1 MNKEI
6 KLEQFTRGH
15 ITPQYIS
22 WLNDR
27 ELVKYSEQR
36 HYKHTFKT
44 CLEYYKSF
52 IGSSNLFYAV
62 TDAESNE
69 HVGNITAFID
79 VHNKVADIGILI
91 AKGNQGYGLA
101 AWKMMIQILFYEKKI
116 RKITAG
122 TMATNHTMIK
132 IFEKSNMQKE
142 YVQKRQFIRNNN
154 EIDLI
159 GYFIINEKYIPN

>member
-15 ITPQYIS
+15 ITPQYIG
-22 WLNDR
+22 WLNNR

-36 HYKHTFKT
+36 HHKHTYKT
-44 CLEYYKSF
+44 CLKYYESF
-52 IGSSNLFYAV
+52 IGTPNLLFAV
-62 TDAESNE
+62 IDTKTNE
-69 HVGNITAFID
+69 HVGNINAFID
-79 VHNKVADIGILI
+79 IYNAVSDIGILI

-101 AWKMMIQILFYEKKI
+101 AWKMMIQILFFEKKI

-142 YVQKRQFIRNNN
+142 YVQKRQFLSNNN